1 MEFRRWEG
9 RGFNKELRGG
19 GARKRRVVKEETESF
34 FFFPL
39 GLRNAEG
46 QGGLK
51 YQRVWTKGGGYKQ
64 PLSPLAR
71 KMDRTVKGEWTRVPS
86 PFGFVG
92 DSRLK
97 RPAWMG

>member
-39 GLRNAEG
+39 G
-46 QGGLK
+46 
-51 YQRVWTKGGGYKQ
+51 
-64 PLSPLAR
+64 
-71 KMDRTVKGEWTRVPS
+71 
-86 PFGFVG
+86 
-92 DSRLK
+92 
-97 RPAWMG
+97 